1 MADILD
7 ELEGILS
14 KDEVA
19 KLRTSPLAQRLQRGD
34 AVREYYDG
42 DMSGDPPL
50 PARQQE
56 RQQERQESRGGESL
70 ADVLGQLRTV
80 TDGLSK
86 IPQTVQD
93 EVKKVVDA
101 EGNKLFA
108 NVLSASMRNN
118 RELSKIDTRHR
129 AEFGEDLD
137 DTKLNAHAQA
147 AIDAGR
153 PFRTVTEAYEDMTR
167 EARLEKRIATGVE
180 TGVRDKLKERTTAS
194 LPGVSGNSG
203 SPMLRALKAVPS
215 GGGTGSSVSA
225 AARALEDRLAERGE
239 QVA

>member
-42 DMSGDPPL
+42 NMDGDPP
-50 PARQQE
+50 PPVRQQQDPPPRRE
-56 RQQERQESRGGESL
+56 PGGESL

-118 RELSKIDTRHR
+118 RELSKVDARHR
-129 AEFGEDLD
+129 ADFGEDLD
-137 DTKLNAHAQA
+137 DDKLNAHAEA
-147 AIDAGR
+147 ARAAGR
-153 PFRTVTEAYEDMTR
+153 PFRSVTEAYEDMTR
-167 EARLEKRIATGVE
+167 EARQEKIVSARVE
-180 TGVRDKLKERTTAS
+180 TGVREGLKQRTTAS

-203 SPMLRALKAVPS
+203 SPMLRALKAVPA
-215 GGGTGSSVSA
+215 GGTNGSAVSS